1 MICYLDSSAL
11 VKIFLKEP
19 GTFEVQQLMDEAHT
33 TGTVVISR
41 AEVVAALHKAVRLG
55 VTSSDEAVSA
65 RHRFRME
72 WSSYFRLPVST
83 LLVER
88 ACDLAWAYG
97 LRGYDSVQLAAA
109 VTWQATLD
117 TTVVMATF
125 DLRLWEA
132 AAHAG
137 LEPYP
142 HDLPNLLESWRT
154 GQGLR

>member
-11 VKIFLKEP
+11 VKVFLKER
-19 GTFEVQQLMDEAHT
+19 GGAEVKHLMDEAHAI
-33 TGTVVISR
+33 GTVAVSR
-41 AEVVAALHKAVRLG
+41 AEVVAALQKAVRLG
-55 VTSSDEAVSA
+55 MTPNQEAVAA

-72 WSSYFRLPVST
+72 WPEYFRLPVSD

-88 ACDLAWAYG
+88 ACDLAWVYG

-109 VTWQATLD
+109 VMWQGALD
-117 TTVVMATF
+117 TPVFMATF

-132 AAHAG
+132 SASAG

-142 HDLPNLLESWRT
+142 PALPRLLESWRP
-154 GQGLR
+154 